1 MKLLFA
7 AAEIFPYAKTGGLA
21 DVAQALPKALA
32 KQIDVLSVMPLYD
45 FIDREK
51 FALTALDKSFTITLG
66 KDTYEISLFEGMNQG
81 IRTLFVYEAMLCSYL
96 TPYGN
101 KDGDHPHNDL
111 RFGIFSKTLV
121 VLAQMFDVDLLHLND
136 WHTALAALW
145 AKETLPDLR
154 IVFTIHN
161 LAFQGLFPWE
171 SMERL
176 GIEEYYFTP
185 EGIEFWGNMN
195 CMKAG
200 IAYSDIVTTVS
211 PTYAREILQ
220 PEFGCGLEGFL
231 QVHSLKLH
239 GILNGI
245 DTVLFDPLS
254 DPALP
259 KNFGPEKPAGKKSG
273 KVLFCK
279 ENGLTD
285 AHKPLIVFIG
295 RFTNQKGLDV
305 IIEALP
311 KLLTMKLNLAIL
323 GEGDEAMAEALNT
336 AAENHNN
343 LSIQFGYDES
353 LSHRMYAAAD
363 FLLMPSRFEPCGLN
377 QLIALRYGA
386 MPIVNNV
393 GGLHDTV
400 RDIDDT
406 ERPVCGQGIVLGRL
420 SSDMVV
426 KSVERSLQLF
436 AQSKRFSKISRV
448 NMHCD
453 VSFEEGA
460 VTYLNRYKDILQ
472 GN

>member
-21 DVAQALPKALA
+21 DVAQALPATLV
-32 KQIDVLSVMPLYD
+32 KQIEVLSVMPLYD

-51 FALTALDKSFTITLG
+51 FALTAMNESFQITLG
-66 KDTYEISLFEGMNQG
+66 KDIYEISLFEGMNQG
-81 IRTLFVYEAMLCSYL
+81 VRTLFVYEALLCHCQ

-101 KDGDHPHNDL
+101 KNTDTLSNDL

-121 VLAQMFDVDLLHLND
+121 ILSEIFEIDVLHLND

-145 AKETLPDLR
+145 AKEMLPELPV
-154 IVFTIHN
+154 VFTIHN
-161 LAFQGLFPWE
+161 LSFQGLFPRD
-171 SMERL
+171 SVDCL
-176 GIEEYYFTP
+176 GLREHYFTP
-185 EGIEFWGNMN
+185 EGIEFWGEMS

-200 IAYSDIVTTVS
+200 IAYSDVVTTVS
-211 PTYAREILQ
+211 PTYAKEILL

-231 QVHSLKLH
+231 QVHSAKLH

-245 DTVLFDPLS
+245 DTVFFDPLI

-259 KNFGPEKPAGKKSG
+259 KNYGPGKPANKKRNKIS
-273 KVLFCK
+273 FCK
-279 ENGLTD
+279 AEKLRD
-285 AHKPLIVFIG
+285 AERPLIVFIG
-295 RFTNQKGLDV
+295 RFTEQKGLDL

-311 KLLTMKLNLAIL
+311 ELLRLKLNFAIL
-323 GEGDEAMAEALNT
+323 GEGSEAMADALRTVSEEHDNF
-336 AAENHNN
+336 
-343 LSIQFGYDES
+343 SIRFGYDES

-377 QLIALRYGA
+377 QLISLRYGT
-386 MPIVNNV
+386 MPIVTDV

-406 ERPVCGQGIVLGRL
+406 GSPICGQGISLSTL
-420 SSDMVV
+420 SSNAII
-426 KSVERSLQLF
+426 RSLKRSLKLF
-436 AQSKRFSKISRV
+436 ASTKQFSKISRS

-453 VSFEEGA
+453 VSFEESA
-460 VTYLNRYKDILQ
+460 KSYLKLYTDR
-472 GN
+472 